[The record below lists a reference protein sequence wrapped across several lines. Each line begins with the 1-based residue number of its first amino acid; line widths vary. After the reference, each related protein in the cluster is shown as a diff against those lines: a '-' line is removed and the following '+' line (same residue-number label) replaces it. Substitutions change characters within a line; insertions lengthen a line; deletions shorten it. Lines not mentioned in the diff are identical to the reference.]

1 MTSHSTRK
9 PLRVIL
15 VANIRELYVTPT
27 EARDVI
33 PALPHSFDEPFADSS
48 MIPTLLVSKL
58 TRRFVTVALSG
69 DGGDELFGGYTAYDS
84 CARYFD
90 RQRRAPLALRR
101 LAADCVT
108 AVPADVLDSAF
119 SPVRMRNAGARLH
132 RAASVLRHESTGLAY
147 RAMISQWEFPE
158 DVVLS
163 ASEPETPF
171 ADRRYTDVARDEI
184 GAMMLLDA
192 AVYLTDD
199 ILVKVDR
206 ASMAASLES
215 RCPLLDYR
223 LFELAW
229 RLPMSL
235 KRHGGVGKWILKQLA
250 YKLVPRELL
259 DRPKAGF
266 AVPVGEWL
274 RGPLREWGGDLLD
287 PRRLRQEGLLAP
299 KTIEAAW
306 KAHLEGRIDNS
317 SRLWTVLML
326 ESWLEQYHSGHPT
339 ECSAP
344 AAAVY

>member
-1 MTSHSTRK
+1 
-9 PLRVIL
+9 
-15 VANIRELYVTPT
+15 
-27 EARDVI
+27 
-33 PALPHSFDEPFADSS
+33 
-48 MIPTLLVSKL
+48 MIPTLLVSRL

-84 CARYFD
+84 CAGTSIVNGGR
-90 RQRRAPLALRR
+90 PLALRR

-108 AVPADVLDSAF
+108 AVPAEVLDSAF
-119 SPVRMRNAGARLH
+119 SPVRMRNAGARFTE
-132 RAASVLRHESTGLAY
+132 RRRCFGTNPRGWRI

-158 DVVLS
+158 DVALG
-163 ASEPETPF
+163 ASEPGTPF
-171 ADRRYTDVARDEI
+171 ADTRYSDVAGDEI
-184 GAMMLLDA
+184 ASMMLLDA

-229 RLPMSL
+229 RLPMRM
-235 KRHGGVGKWILKQLA
+235 KRRGGVGKWILKQLA

-266 AVPVGEWL
+266 AVPIAEWL
-274 RGPLREWGGDLLD
+274 RGPLREWSDDLLD

-299 KTIEAAW
+299 KRVEAAW
-306 KAHLEGRIDNS
+306 KAHLRRPHRQQQPVMG
-317 SRLWTVLML
+317 
-326 ESWLEQYHSGHPT
+326 
-339 ECSAP
+339 CSDARSL
-344 AAAVY
+344 AGASTIAAVRRNARLRPRRCLERSGLTP

>member
-1 MTSHSTRK
+1 
-9 PLRVIL
+9 
-15 VANIRELYVTPT
+15 
-27 EARDVI
+27 
-33 PALPHSFDEPFADSS
+33 
-48 MIPTLLVSKL
+48 MIPTFLVSKL

-90 RQRRAPLALRR
+90 RQRRVPPALRR
-101 LAADCVT
+101 IAADCITGMPANMLDT
-108 AVPADVLDSAF
+108 AL
-119 SPVRMRNAGARLH
+119 SPVRVHNAGARLH

-158 DVVLS
+158 DLVVG
-163 ASEPETPF
+163 ASEPGTPF
-171 ADRRYTDVARDEI
+171 ADPRYTGVAVDEI
-184 GAMMLLDA
+184 ASMMLLDA

-206 ASMAASLES
+206 ASMAVSLES

-229 RLPMSL
+229 RLPMRF
-235 KRHGGVGKWILKQLA
+235 KRRDGVGKWILKQLA

-266 AVPVGEWL
+266 AVPIGEWL
-274 RGPLREWGGDLLD
+274 RGPLREWGGELLD
-287 PRRLRQEGLLAP
+287 SRRLRQEGLLDP
-299 KTIEAAW
+299 KPIQAAW

-326 ESWLEQYHSGHPT
+326 ESWLDRYHNGREA
-339 ECSAP
+339 ECSTP
-344 AAAVY
+344 AAAMS